1 MDEHSRQLDL
11 FPMFSS
17 HFQMNFSA
25 FEVLEDR
32 QSADAVCFGSALAAC
47 GVGEKWQ
54 EAQAWEEFY
63 PGYMYIYIYTMILYA
78 MIPISKGILIFQR
91 DYTYD
96 MIYAI
101 FMI

>member
-1 MDEHSRQLDL
+1 
-11 FPMFSS
+11 MFSS
-17 HFQMNFSA
+17 HFQMIFSA

-54 EAQAWEEFY
+54 EAQAWEDFN
-63 PGYMYIYIYTMILYA
+63 PGYLYIYINNMICYDTF
-78 MIPISKGILIFQR
+78 ISKGILIFQR

-101 FMI
+101 LMI

>member
-63 PGYMYIYIYTMILYA
+63 PGYMYIYIYYDMICYDTYFKGD
-78 MIPISKGILIFQR
+78 INISKGL
-91 DYTYD
+91 YL
-96 MIYAI
+96 
-101 FMI
+101 